1 MLGRSG
7 LWWPWETLTVRPV
20 IGQECFPSTCCTIP
34 PPPDMEDPTMKNTR
48 KYSRRQFFR
57 AGATGV
63 AAGMVAASA
72 QGHGMAQAAVQS
84 PPPLNTA
91 PRVLRKPPIGELQRI
106 ARVYGLDMT
115 TDDLGSFRTLM
126 DGVLASYRR
135 LDQFT
140 EPTLSVKYPRDAGHR
155 PSASENRLNAWYW
168 KCSIKGATSGPLAGK
183 KIAIKDNVCVA
194 GIPMMN
200 GSNVLE
206 GFVPD
211 VDATIVTRILD
222 AGGEIVGKAVCE
234 HLCFSGGS
242 HTSDTGPVLNPH
254 DPKRSAGGS
263 SSGSAALVAGREC
276 DMAIGGD
283 QGGSIRIPSS
293 YSGAV
298 GHKPTYGL
306 VPYTGV
312 FPIELTLDHT
322 GPIART
328 AADCALLLEVIAG
341 PDGLDPRQSSGV
353 RKEAYTK
360 MLTGDARGLRL
371 GIVGDGF
378 GWPNSEPDVD
388 KMVRDV
394 AQRLTRVGATVS
406 EVSIPLHRDG
416 LHIWNAI
423 AVEGATMLM
432 VSGNSMGTNWKGHY
446 TTSLLDFYGR
456 SRRVRANDLS
466 ETVKLVILLGQ
477 YMQDNY
483 HGRYYAK
490 AQNLARV
497 LREAY
502 DEAFKNV
509 DLLVMPTLPL
519 KATLLPA
526 ANASR
531 EDYVARALEMIA
543 NTCPFDVT
551 GHPAVSVPV
560 GMSTG
565 LPVGMMLVGRHWEDG
580 AVLRAADAFQKLG

>member
-1 MLGRSG
+1 MKKTSG
-7 LWWPWETLTVRPV
+7 N
-20 IGQECFPSTCCTIP
+20 F
-34 PPPDMEDPTMKNTR
+34 
-48 KYSRRQFFR
+48 SRRQFFR
-57 AGATGV
+57 VGATGL
-63 AAGMVAASA
+63 ATSMVAGSGPVRTALAQSA
-72 QGHGMAQAAVQS
+72 PQGA
-84 PPPLNTA
+84 PPANTA
-91 PRVLRKPPIGELQRI
+91 PRVLRKPSLRELNRI
-106 ARVYGLDMT
+106 ARVYHLDLSQE
-115 TDDLGSFRTLM
+115 DLTSFRNLM

-135 LDQFT
+135 LDQFA
-140 EPTLSVKYPRDAGHR
+140 EPTLPVKYPRSPGSR
-155 PSASENRLNAWYW
+155 PPASENRLNAWYW
-168 KCSIKGATSGPLAGK
+168 KCAIKGAASGKLAGK

-222 AGGEIVGKAVCE
+222 GGGEIIGKAVCE

-263 SSGSAALVAGREC
+263 SSGSSALVVAGEC

-293 YSGAV
+293 YCGAF
-298 GHKPTYGL
+298 GLKATYGL

-322 GPIART
+322 GPIARS
-328 AADCALLLEVIAG
+328 AADCALLLETIAG
-341 PDGLDPRQSSGV
+341 PDGLDPRQSAGIRV
-353 RKEAYTK
+353 EAYTK
-360 MLTGDARGLRL
+360 ALTGDAKGLRI
-371 GIVGDGF
+371 GIVSEGF
-378 GWPNSEPDVD
+378 GWPGASEPDVD
-388 KMVRDV
+388 TIVRDA
-394 AQRLTRVGATVS
+394 AQRLTRAGATVR
-406 EVSIPLHRDG
+406 EISIPLHKDG
-416 LHIWNAI
+416 VHIWNAI

-432 VSGNSMGTNWKGHY
+432 VAGNSMGTNWKGYY

-456 SRRVRANDLS
+456 SRRARANDLS

-483 HGRYYAK
+483 QGHYYAK

-497 LREAY
+497 LRAAY
-502 DEAFKNV
+502 DEAFKQV
-509 DLLVMPTLPL
+509 DLLVMPTTPM
-519 KATLLPA
+519 KATVIPA
-526 ANASR
+526 PNASR
-531 EDYVARALEMIA
+531 DEYVARALEMIQ

-551 GHPAVSVPV
+551 GNPAMNVPC
-560 GMSTG
+560 GMSNG

-580 AVLRAADAFQKLG
+580 TVLRVAHAYQQIK

>member
-1 MLGRSG
+1 MRRQS
-7 LWWPWETLTVRPV
+7 
-20 IGQECFPSTCCTIP
+20 S
-34 PPPDMEDPTMKNTR
+34 
-48 KYSRRQFFR
+48 YSRRQFFR
-57 AGATGV
+57 VGAAGV
-63 AAGMVAASA
+63 ATTMVVASGRGRGVA
-72 QGHGMAQAAVQS
+72 RAAVQS
-84 PPPLNTA
+84 PPPMNTA
-91 PRVLRKPPIGELQRI
+91 PRVLRKPPLDELGRI
-106 ARVYGLDMT
+106 AKSYGLDASAE
-115 TDDLGSFRTLM
+115 DLASFRNLM

-135 LDQFT
+135 LDQFA
-140 EPTLSVKYPRDAGHR
+140 EPTLPVKYPRNAGYR
-155 PSASENRLNAWYW
+155 PPASENRLNAWYW

-200 GSNVLE
+200 GSAVLE
-206 GFVPD
+206 GYVPD
-211 VDATIVTRILD
+211 VDATLVTRILD
-222 AGGEIVGKAVCE
+222 AGGEIVGKSVCE

-263 SSGSAALVAGREC
+263 SSGSAALVVAREC

-283 QGGSIRIPSS
+283 EGGSIRIPSS

-298 GHKPTYGL
+298 GLKPTYGL

-328 AADCALLLEVIAG
+328 AADCALLLEAIAG
-341 PDGLDPRQSSGV
+341 ADGLDPRQSGAV
-353 RKEAYTK
+353 RTEAYTK
-360 MLTGDARGLRL
+360 KLPGDVHGLRI
-371 GIVGDGF
+371 GFVPEGF

-388 KMVRDV
+388 KMVLDA
-394 AQRLTRVGATVS
+394 AQRLTRAGATVT
-406 EVSIPLHRDG
+406 EVSVPLHRDG
-416 LHIWNAI
+416 IHIWNAI

-456 SRRVRANDLS
+456 SRRARANDLS

-497 LREAY
+497 LPTAY
-502 DEAFKNV
+502 DDALGNA
-509 DLLVMPTLPL
+509 DLLLIPTLPL
-519 KATLLPA
+519 KATLLPPP
-526 ANASR
+526 NASR
-531 EDYVARALEMIA
+531 EEYVGRALEMIA
-543 NTCPFDVT
+543 NTGPFDVT
-551 GHPAVSVPV
+551 GHPAITVPA
-560 GMSTG
+560 GMSAG
-565 LPVGMMLVGRHWEDG
+565 LPVGMMLIGRHWED
-580 AVLRAADAFQKLG
+580 ATVLRAADAFQKLS

>member
-1 MLGRSG
+1 MRRQS
-7 LWWPWETLTVRPV
+7 
-20 IGQECFPSTCCTIP
+20 S
-34 PPPDMEDPTMKNTR
+34 
-48 KYSRRQFFR
+48 YSRRQFFR
-57 AGATGV
+57 VGAVGV
-63 AAGMVAASA
+63 ATTMVVASGRGRGVA
-72 QGHGMAQAAVQS
+72 RAAVQS
-84 PPPLNTA
+84 PPPMNTA
-91 PRVLRKPPIGELQRI
+91 PRVLRKPPLHELGRI
-106 ARVYGLDMT
+106 AKSYGLDASAE
-115 TDDLGSFRTLM
+115 DLASFRNLM

-135 LDQFT
+135 LDQFA
-140 EPTLSVKYPRDAGHR
+140 EPTLPVKYPRDAGYR
-155 PSASENRLNAWYW
+155 PPASENRLNAWYW

-200 GSNVLE
+200 GSAVLE
-206 GFVPD
+206 GYVPD
-211 VDATIVTRILD
+211 VDATLVTRILD

-263 SSGSAALVAGREC
+263 SSGSAALVAAREC

-298 GHKPTYGL
+298 GLKPTYGL

-328 AADCALLLEVIAG
+328 AADCALLLEAIAG
-341 PDGLDPRQSSGV
+341 VDGLDPRQSGAV
-353 RKEAYTK
+353 RTEAYTK
-360 MLTGDARGLRL
+360 KLPGDVRGLRI
-371 GIVGDGF
+371 GFVPEGF

-388 KMVRDV
+388 KMVLDA
-394 AQRLTRVGATVS
+394 AQRLTRAGATVT
-406 EVSIPLHRDG
+406 EVSVPLHRDG
-416 LHIWNAI
+416 IHIWNAI

-456 SRRVRANDLS
+456 SRRARANDLS

-497 LREAY
+497 LRAAY
-502 DEAFKNV
+502 DDALGNV
-509 DLLVMPTLPL
+509 DLLLMPTLPL

-526 ANASR
+526 PNASR
-531 EDYVARALEMIA
+531 EEYVGRALEMIA
-543 NTCPFDVT
+543 NTGPFDVT
-551 GHPAVSVPV
+551 GHPAITVPA
-560 GMSTG
+560 GMSGG
-565 LPVGMMLVGRHWEDG
+565 LPVGMMLIGRHWED
-580 AVLRAADAFQKLG
+580 ATVLRAADAFQKLS

>member
-1 MLGRSG
+1 
-7 LWWPWETLTVRPV
+7 VRN
-20 IGQECFPSTCCTIP
+20 FS
-34 PPPDMEDPTMKNTR
+34 KF
-48 KYSRRQFFR
+48 SRRQFLHSGTT
-57 AGATGV
+57 AV
-63 AAGMVAASA
+63 AATVVSATTAAAGEPESPV
-72 QGHGMAQAAVQS
+72 QA
-84 PPPLNTA
+84 PPPPATA
-91 PRVLRKPPIGELQRI
+91 PRVLRKPPLTELGRI
-106 ARVYGLDMT
+106 ARSYGLQLT
-115 TDDLGSFRTLM
+115 QDDLASFRNLM

-135 LDQFT
+135 LDQFA
-140 EPTLSVKYPRDAGHR
+140 EPTLPVKYRRDPGYR
-155 PSASENRLNAWYW
+155 PPASENRLNAWYW
-168 KCSIKGATSGPLAGK
+168 KCSIRGAPSGPLAGK

-200 GSNVLE
+200 GSDVLE
-206 GFVPD
+206 GYVPD

-263 SSGSAALVAGREC
+263 SSGSAALVVAGEC
-276 DMAIGGD
+276 DLAIGGD

-293 YSGAV
+293 YCGAV

-322 GPIART
+322 GPIGRS
-328 AADCALLLEVIAG
+328 AADVALLLEVLAG
-341 PDGLDPRQSSGV
+341 PDGLDPRQPPGLRS
-353 RKEAYTK
+353 EAYSK
-360 MLTGDARGLRL
+360 RLTGDASGLRI
-371 GIVGDGF
+371 GIANEGF
-378 GWPNSEPDVD
+378 AWPNSEPDVD
-388 KMVRDV
+388 AMVRQA
-394 AQRLTRVGATVS
+394 AQRLGRAGATVN
-406 EVSIPLHRDG
+406 EISIPLHRDG
-416 LHIWNAI
+416 VHIWNAI

-432 VSGNSMGTNWKGHY
+432 VAGNSMGTNWKGHY

-483 HGRYYAK
+483 QGRYYAK
-490 AQNLARV
+490 AQNLART
-497 LREAY
+497 LRAAY
-502 DEAFKNV
+502 DEALKGV
-509 DLLVMPTLPL
+509 DLLLMPTLPL

-526 ANASR
+526 PDASR
-531 EDYVARALEMIA
+531 EEYVARALEMIS

-551 GHPAVSVPV
+551 GHPATTVPV
-560 GMSTG
+560 GMSAS
-565 LPVGMMLVGRHWEDG
+565 LPVGMMLIGRHWEDG
-580 AVLRAADAFQKLG
+580 TALRAADALQKIT

>member
-1 MLGRSG
+1 MRRQS
-7 LWWPWETLTVRPV
+7 
-20 IGQECFPSTCCTIP
+20 S
-34 PPPDMEDPTMKNTR
+34 
-48 KYSRRQFFR
+48 YSRRQFFR
-57 AGATGV
+57 VGAVGV
-63 AAGMVAASA
+63 ATTMVVASGRGRGVA
-72 QGHGMAQAAVQS
+72 RAAVQS
-84 PPPLNTA
+84 PPPMNTA
-91 PRVLRKPPIGELQRI
+91 PRVLRKPPLDELGRI
-106 ARVYGLDMT
+106 AKSYGLDASAE
-115 TDDLGSFRTLM
+115 DLASFRNLM

-135 LDQFT
+135 LDQFA
-140 EPTLSVKYPRDAGHR
+140 EPTLPVKYPRDAGYR
-155 PSASENRLNAWYW
+155 PPASENRLNAWYW

-200 GSNVLE
+200 GSAVLE
-206 GFVPD
+206 GYVPD
-211 VDATIVTRILD
+211 VDATLVTRILD
-222 AGGEIVGKAVCE
+222 AGGEIVGKSVCE

-263 SSGSAALVAGREC
+263 SSGSAALVAAREC

-298 GHKPTYGL
+298 GLKPTYGL

-328 AADCALLLEVIAG
+328 AADCALLLEAIAG
-341 PDGLDPRQSSGV
+341 PDGLDPRQSGAV
-353 RKEAYTK
+353 RTEAYTK
-360 MLTGDARGLRL
+360 KLPGDVRGLRI
-371 GIVGDGF
+371 GFVPEGF

-388 KMVRDV
+388 KMVLDA
-394 AQRLTRVGATVS
+394 AQRLTRAGATVT
-406 EVSIPLHRDG
+406 EVSVPLHRDG
-416 LHIWNAI
+416 IHIWNAI

-456 SRRVRANDLS
+456 SRRARANDLS

-497 LREAY
+497 LRAAY
-502 DEAFKNV
+502 DDALGNV
-509 DLLVMPTLPL
+509 DLLLMPTLPL

-526 ANASR
+526 PNASR
-531 EDYVARALEMIA
+531 EEYVGRALEMIA
-543 NTCPFDVT
+543 NTGPFDVT
-551 GHPAVSVPV
+551 GHPAITVPA
-560 GMSTG
+560 GMSGG
-565 LPVGMMLVGRHWEDG
+565 LPVGMMLIGRHWED
-580 AVLRAADAFQKLG
+580 ATVLRAADAFQKLS

>member
-1 MLGRSG
+1 
-7 LWWPWETLTVRPV
+7 
-20 IGQECFPSTCCTIP
+20 
-34 PPPDMEDPTMKNTR
+34 MKASPH
-48 KYSRRQFFR
+48 YSRRRFLH
-57 AGATGV
+57 AGTAGV
-63 AAGMVAASA
+63 AATVVAATTTPVRA
-72 QGHGMAQAAVQS
+72 AAEAGMQA
-84 PPPLNTA
+84 PPPAATA
-91 PRVLRKPPIGELQRI
+91 PRILRKPPLPELQRI
-106 ARVYGLDMT
+106 ARSYNLDLSR
-115 TDDLGSFRTLM
+115 DDLTSFRNLM

-135 LDQFT
+135 LDQFA
-140 EPTLSVKYPRDAGHR
+140 EPALAVKYPRDAGFR
-155 PSASENRLNAWYW
+155 PRASDNPLNAWYW
-168 KCSIKGATSGPLAGK
+168 RCSIKGATSGPLAGK

-206 GFVPD
+206 GYVPE

-263 SSGSAALVAGREC
+263 SSGSAALVVAGEC
-276 DMAIGGD
+276 DMSIGGD

-293 YSGAV
+293 FCGAV
-298 GHKPTYGL
+298 GHKPTHGL

-328 AADCALLLEVIAG
+328 AGDAARLLEVLAG
-341 PDGLDPRQSSGV
+341 ADGLDPRQPAGLRTEEYTKQLFGHARGV
-353 RKEAYTK
+353 RI
-360 MLTGDARGLRL
+360 
-371 GIVGDGF
+371 GIVKEGF

-388 KMVRDV
+388 AMVREA
-394 AQRLTRVGATVS
+394 AQRLTRAGGTVS

-416 LHIWNAI
+416 IHIWNAI
-423 AVEGATMLM
+423 AVEGATALM
-432 VSGNSMGTNWKGHY
+432 VAGNSMGTNWKGHY

-456 SRRVRANDLS
+456 SRRARANDLS
-466 ETVKLVILLGQ
+466 ETVKLVVLLGQ

-483 HGRYYAK
+483 QGRYYAK

-497 LREAY
+497 LRAAY
-502 DEAFKNV
+502 DEALREV
-509 DLLVMPTLPL
+509 DLLLMPTLPL

-526 ANASR
+526 PDTSR
-531 EDYVARALEMIA
+531 EEYVARALEMIS

-551 GHPAVSVPV
+551 GHPAATVPA
-560 GMSTG
+560 GMSAG
-565 LPVGMMLVGRHWEDG
+565 LPVGMMLIGRHWDDG
-580 AVLRAADAFQKLG
+580 TVLRAADAFQIVG

>member
-1 MLGRSG
+1 MSK
-7 LWWPWETLTVRPV
+7 RP
-20 IGQECFPSTCCTIP
+20 
-34 PPPDMEDPTMKNTR
+34 
-48 KYSRRQFFR
+48 YSRRQFLR
-57 AGATGV
+57 TGAGGV
-63 AAGMVAASA
+63 AATLAAVSGARPGVAN
-72 QGHGMAQAAVQS
+72 VQS
-84 PPPLNTA
+84 PPPAHTA
-91 PRVLRKPPIGELQRI
+91 PRILRKPPLGELQRI
-106 ARVYGLDMT
+106 AKSYGLDMSPE
-115 TDDLGSFRTLM
+115 DLTSFRSLM

-135 LDQFT
+135 LDQFA
-140 EPTLSVKYPRDAGHR
+140 EPTLPVKYPRNAGYR
-155 PSASENRLNAWYW
+155 PPASENRLNAWYW
-168 KCSIKGATSGPLAGK
+168 KCSIKGAPSGPLAGK

-200 GSNVLE
+200 GSNILE
-206 GFVPD
+206 GYVPD

-222 AGGEIVGKAVCE
+222 SGGEIVGKAVCE

-263 SSGSAALVAGREC
+263 SSGSAALVAAGEC
-276 DMAIGGD
+276 DMAMGGD

-328 AADCALLLEVIAG
+328 AGDCALLLEAIAG
-341 PDGLDPRQSSGV
+341 PDGLDPRQSGAV
-353 RKEAYTK
+353 RTDAYTK
-360 MLTGDARGLRL
+360 KLTGDVRGLRI
-371 GIVGDGF
+371 GIVPEGF

-388 KMVRDV
+388 KMVRDA
-394 AQRLTRVGATVS
+394 AQRLARAGATLT
-406 EVSIPLHRDG
+406 EASIPLHRDG
-416 LHIWNAI
+416 IHVWNAI

-432 VSGNSMGTNWKGHY
+432 VAGNSMGTNWKGHY

-456 SRRVRANDLS
+456 SRRARGNDLS

-490 AQNLARV
+490 AQNLSRV
-497 LREAY
+497 LRAAY
-502 DEAFKNV
+502 DNALADV
-509 DLLVMPTLPL
+509 DLLLMPTLPL

-551 GHPAVSVPV
+551 GHPAATVPC
-560 GMSTG
+560 GMSGG
-565 LPVGMMLVGRHWEDG
+565 LPVGMMLIGRYWEDG
-580 AVLRAADAFQKLG
+580 TVLRAADAFQKLG